1 MVVKGKVDFVWVEVW
16 GVEGID
22 VEFENL
28 KLKSFSL
35 VFSLEEDSVFFY
47 E

>member
-16 GVEGID
+16 GVEGIE
-22 VEFENL
+22 VELENL

-35 VFSLEEDSVFFY
+35 MYSLEDIVFFY